1 MLLGISRR
9 GNRFQAT
16 QIVCSSPKGGS
27 NGGRNRWVRWRR
39 AVMGVISCMA
49 VFSQKGGGTAML
61 LVPYEITAAFG
72 EAAQVPF

>member
-1 MLLGISRR
+1 
-9 GNRFQAT
+9 
-16 QIVCSSPKGGS
+16 
-27 NGGRNRWVRWRR
+27 
-39 AVMGVISCMA
+39 MGVISCMA